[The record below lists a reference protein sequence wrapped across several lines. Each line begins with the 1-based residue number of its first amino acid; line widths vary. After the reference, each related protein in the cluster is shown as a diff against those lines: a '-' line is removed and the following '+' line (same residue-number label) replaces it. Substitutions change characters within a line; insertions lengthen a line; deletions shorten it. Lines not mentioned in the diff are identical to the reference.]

1 MSKSST
7 WICKKRQ
14 VVSIAVARN
23 AKQLKL
29 QDSSS
34 PDSDDINESLV
45 LPRVEPDTEEQQSE
59 STVDEEVFNKD
70 TAKEC
75 FEEWIRCQP
84 KETIKMFSVALIDT
98 LRRRFDLTD
107 VASAQETGLLYGYN
121 EKLFA
126 GGVGTFTIAKVNSL
140 TQFKESTVAHMF
152 WTMKDAGKR
161 HWPGCVT
168 MHMTR
173 RASPT

>member
-1 MSKSST
+1 MA
-7 WICKKRQ
+7 
-14 VVSIAVARN
+14 SIAVARN

-29 QDSSS
+29 QGSSS

-59 STVDEEVFNKD
+59 STVDEEVFNED

-84 KETIKMFSVALIDT
+84 KETIKMFAVTLMDT

-121 EKLFA
+121 EK
-126 GGVGTFTIAKVNSL
+126 
-140 TQFKESTVAHMF
+140 TVRRWRRDF
-152 WTMKDAGKR
+152 YDCKGEFSDSVQGKHSR
-161 HWPGCVT
+161 SYVDSSYICKMG
-168 MHMTR
+168 
-173 RASPT
+173 